1 MSCGWPCG
9 GHADKYI
16 AYIAYSVE
24 SALRIEALLKG
35 LLNYREIT
43 QRDSDRL
50 IPIDCNH
57 VLSQTLLSLHTAI
70 QQSGVTVTSDPL
82 PTVVAKE
89 AMQEGS

>member
-35 LLNYREIT
+35 LLNYLEIT
-43 QRDSDRL
+43 ERNSDRL
-50 IPIDCNH
+50 LPIDCNH
-57 VLSQTLLSLHTAI
+57 VLSQTRLL
-70 QQSGVTVTSDPL
+70 
-82 PTVVAKE
+82 
-89 AMQEGS
+89 